1 MSSEYP
7 DNNERIMLPE
17 SISSFNDLQLP
28 ERIKTVMLD
37 LDNTCYEYDP
47 CHEAALTAVQ
57 AHLATLEP
65 YTATAGVPDFLT
77 RYKVAQKRVKSRI
90 PDHAASHSRVLYFQ
104 ALLEDLGDA
113 HIYERCVALEQK
125 YWSVFME
132 HMIPTPG
139 LIEFLARCA
148 ERGTKVVVISDL
160 TTSLQC
166 QKLVALGMAPYTTA
180 LVTSEEA
187 GVEKPDPRPFQYGLA
202 KVGGTSSDAVMIGDN
217 PAKDIAGADELG
229 ISAILFTHA
238 STPPDILLRQDGRV

>member
-1 MSSEYP
+1 
-7 DNNERIMLPE
+7 MLPE
-17 SISSFNDLQLP
+17 SISSFRDLQLP
-28 ERIKTVMLD
+28 EHIKTVMLD

-47 CHEAALTAVQ
+47 CHEAALTAVET
-57 AHLATLEP
+57 HLTTLEP
-65 YTATAGVPDFLT
+65 YTAGIPDFLT

-104 ALLEDLGDA
+104 ALLEDLDDA

-132 HMIPTPG
+132 RMVPTPG
-139 LIEFLARCA
+139 LVEFLAQCK

-166 QKLVALGMAPYTTA
+166 QKLVALGMTPYTTA

-187 GVEKPDPRPFQYGLA
+187 GVEKPDPRPFQYGLE
-202 KVGGTSSDAVMIGDN
+202 KVGGTGSTAVMIGDN
-217 PAKDIAGADELG
+217 PAKDIAGAADLG

-238 STPPDILLRQDGRV
+238 STTTDIPLRQDGRV